1 MLVKV
6 LLILIRVCH
15 SPHFFHI
22 FFNDLYHF
30 VRISALAHPVPHRS
44 TADSF
49 LPALTVRCPHTSR
62 SHCVPRSLC
71 VGVAGRLV
79 SICFPFKH
87 THVACGQSRSR
98 TRIVCY
104 TQIRKQFASL
114 FFSSHRFS
122 SEETKRD
129 CDSSEL
135 GKNLCSKLAN
145 SQTNYAQ
152 RQRSV
157 RGIIKKIA
165 ETEKKTM

>member
-114 FFSSHRFS
+114 FFSQPSLQTWPRQNGSSLGFVSPNDHRM
-122 SEETKRD
+122 RWAVVM
-129 CDSSEL
+129 
-135 GKNLCSKLAN
+135 G
-145 SQTNYAQ
+145 
-152 RQRSV
+152 
-157 RGIIKKIA
+157 
-165 ETEKKTM
+165 